1 MIINETPPS
10 CPVAP
15 LWNENGK
22 RISFLV
28 RRCNALLRRGISASA
43 SPQNRSGERSTA
55 ESRADSLPPDEGQAG
70 WHHSSRL
77 PGDHRQKA
85 GATGSSVGRVTQRP
99 LHTHDHTQ
107 TLTEREREARE
118 ESKRH
123 NYTHETHGHSRRESE
138 GGERRGEERH
148 TTHTHC
154 STGTAQQGGAHTA
167 GPWAALPLPLSG
179 QVQNRCHTPVPAMR
193 QT

>member
-1 MIINETPPS
+1 M
-10 CPVAP
+10 
-15 LWNENGK
+15 
-22 RISFLV
+22 

-43 SPQNRSGERSTA
+43 SPQNRNGERSTA

-118 ESKRH
+118 QAEKAAREARELAEKEEADRIADEAIALLAEQKAARDARYAARKARKGGKRARKAQAQAES
-123 NYTHETHGHSRRESE
+123 
-138 GGERRGEERH
+138 
-148 TTHTHC
+148 
-154 STGTAQQGGAHTA
+154 
-167 GPWAALPLPLSG
+167 
-179 QVQNRCHTPVPAMR
+179 
-193 QT
+193 